1 MEQQNTGMK
10 VLDSLERAKLG
21 FRVFNMPF
29 NEAEEVI
36 DAYVSQGNYDPASVE
51 LFKDQLDTQRHI
63 QEKGAELLSYQRADP
78 SPGSQFV
85 HKELAERA
93 RGKSYSFRIKDGQG
107 RERGKPVLTFFIK
120 VTAVLECRNLF
131 FFPVWRTVWL
141 NVLTFFA
148 FALLYST

>member
-63 QEKGAELLSYQRADP
+63 QEKSAELLSTSAQILRHVV
-78 SPGSQFV
+78 SSV
-85 HKELAERA
+85 
-93 RGKSYSFRIKDGQG
+93 IKNW
-107 RERGKPVLTFFIK
+107 PVPP
-120 VTAVLECRNLF
+120 EDN
-131 FFPVWRTVWL
+131 
-141 NVLTFFA
+141 
-148 FALLYST
+148 SSHS

>member
-1 MEQQNTGMK
+1 MKNRNVMEQQNTGMK

-63 QEKGAELLSYQRADP
+63 QEKGAELLSTSAQILR
-78 SPGSQFV
+78 Q
-85 HKELAERA
+85 
-93 RGKSYSFRIKDGQG
+93 
-107 RERGKPVLTFFIK
+107 VLSSFIK
-120 VTAVLECRNLF
+120 NWPKGPEENPTH
-131 FFPVWRTVWL
+131 
-141 NVLTFFA
+141 
-148 FALLYST
+148 SG